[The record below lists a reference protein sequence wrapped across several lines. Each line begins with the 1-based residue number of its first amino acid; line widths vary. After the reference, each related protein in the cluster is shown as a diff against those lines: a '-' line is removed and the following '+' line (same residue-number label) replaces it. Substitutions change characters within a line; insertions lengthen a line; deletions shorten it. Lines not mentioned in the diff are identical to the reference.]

1 MSEVPSIT
9 LRGAAPHTANMARI
23 MPDGS
28 LEVELFDFSPE
39 AHQWLGNDVAYIV
52 RVSPQDAPAVAARS
66 AFPVTWRDF
75 TQLTK
80 LSISAASTFIPIFT
94 SSIAHSSRICIKDV
108 SAPSSLI
115 RAMTNGAFR
124 GRCLSS

>member
-52 RVSPQDAPAVAARS
+52 RVSPQDAPAVAARLLGQ
-66 AFPVTWRDF
+66 P
-75 TQLTK
+75 
-80 LSISAASTFIPIFT
+80 
-94 SSIAHSSRICIKDV
+94 
-108 SAPSSLI
+108 APSPLPVQAVLAAIQSRFAGYYEFLAWLDSEHI
-115 RAMTNGAFR
+115 PYAKDFDGRA
-124 GRCLSS
+124 